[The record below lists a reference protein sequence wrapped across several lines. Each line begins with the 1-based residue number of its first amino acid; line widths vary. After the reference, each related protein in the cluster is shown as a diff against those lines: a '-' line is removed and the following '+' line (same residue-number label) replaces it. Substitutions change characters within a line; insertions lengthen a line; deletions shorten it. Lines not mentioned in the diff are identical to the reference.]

1 MSIKREEIIIST
13 EGGLLYFPF
22 LTKKA
27 TSVLKSCFQTF
38 VLICTFLFQGSE
50 MNLFATERTF
60 LFQSP
65 LDLLLMLLWAS
76 LLVIASVCGQSATP
90 KPVIFLTPPWTTYF
104 KGETVLLKCNG
115 FHSYVTGKTQWYF
128 NQKLLEET
136 HSSISVQNSGQYQCR
151 IQDSPLSNSVSLS
164 FTRDEL
170 ILQTQYPVFE
180 GDTLVLRCRRKRETE
195 LTDVVYYKNGKTLKI
210 FKNGSFKDT
219 NFSIPKARLSN
230 NDQYHCTAKKIL
242 IWKMTSKIEAKPVA
256 IQVQELFSFPI
267 LNSTTFEPIEGTTV
281 TLSCETELSPEKAN
295 TQLYFSF
302 FKNSIINLSGWK
314 GTSKF
319 QLTNIWKE
327 DSGLYHCA
335 AKTMTS
341 EVWKKSFSV
350 RIKVKRIPVSG
361 IHMEIQPPGGQVTE
375 GQTLVL
381 LCSVAGGTGD
391 ITFSWY
397 KEGTGTVLKKKTE
410 RFLEAEFKILAVRES
425 EAGKYYCTADNTNSS
440 LYSRLVSISIK
451 IPVSPPLLTFSI
463 PKAQMFVGKIVEL
476 RCDVQRGSAPI
487 LYRFYHEGKIM
498 KNSSASFGDAA
509 SFNLSLTKQHSGNYF
524 CEADNGISVQS
535 SQVLMLSVKVPVSRP
550 LLTISEIKSQVPG
563 QHLVELHCEA
573 ETGTSPILY
582 KFFHQGIILGSV
594 WTYLGE
600 AAFLNLSLKAED
612 SGIYSCEADNGISPQ
627 LSEGVEFSV
636 TGKQRGLF
644 ARGVNLGLLGFL
656 GLIGVALLLYFRSQ
670 RRSGENFTPGLS
682 RDLANLGFQNPTEVE
697 LEPTYVNAP
706 ADTDQQS
713 RAHNP
718 VFADQ
723 ELAVNPVISDIVYSE
738 VWNSQQK
745 KEDADGFRSMLSPTQ
760 DFSVVYSEVKAEQP
774 LQERSGMTEATEE
787 TREDDI
793 GNYENVHLHS

>member
-1 MSIKREEIIIST
+1 
-13 EGGLLYFPF
+13 
-22 LTKKA
+22 
-27 TSVLKSCFQTF
+27 
-38 VLICTFLFQGSE
+38 

-76 LLVIASVCGQSATP
+76 LLVIASVCGQS
-90 KPVIFLTPPWTTYF
+90 
-104 KGETVLLKCNG
+104 
-115 FHSYVTGKTQWYF
+115 
-128 NQKLLEET
+128 
-136 HSSISVQNSGQYQCR
+136 
-151 IQDSPLSNSVSLS
+151 
-164 FTRDEL
+164 DEL

-636 TGKQRGLF
+636 TVPLGKQRGLF

-697 LEPTYVNAP
+697 LEPTYVN
-706 ADTDQQS
+706 DTDQQS